1 MASDKWPTENTE
13 IRHLVQRRR
22 RLKTTQTLML
32 RSTKSLL
39 SESSNTKSS
48 TPTTRRTRFTRSHL
62 LGNEP
67 TWLSEPRNESDPS
80 RPGSTSWRLSTTK
93 NWPPRENSFQRLTPC
108 QVRLRNWGA
117 TTLDFGFSI
126 LTLIWSLTPCSLDII
141 NVVKCIQLKFN
152 SKMSLILHKLRLFP
166 RNLKCDNFCIS
177 ALYENIKRIFFD
189 SSKLL

>member
-48 TPTTRRTRFTRSHL
+48 TPTTRRTRFTQSPL

-67 TWLSEPRNESDPS
+67 TWLSEPRNVSGPS
-80 RPGSTSWRLSTTK
+80 RPGSTSWTPFTTK

-126 LTLIWSLTPCSLDII
+126 RTLIWSLNPCSLDTI
-141 NVVKCIQLKFN
+141 NVVLCIQLKFY
-152 SKMSLILHKLRLFP
+152 SKMSLILHKPFLF
-166 RNLKCDNFCIS
+166 S
-177 ALYENIKRIFFD
+177 E
-189 SSKLL
+189 KLEMW